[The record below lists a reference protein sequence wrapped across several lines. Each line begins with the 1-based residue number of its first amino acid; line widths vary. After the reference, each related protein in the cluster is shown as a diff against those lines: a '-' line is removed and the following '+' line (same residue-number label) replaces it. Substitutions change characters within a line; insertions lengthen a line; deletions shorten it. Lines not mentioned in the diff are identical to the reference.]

1 MRLDIEDQRPFIESA
16 KVFSKWERDERAK
29 PKPKKLDDEGN
40 EIEEEEIPEDD
51 PNYVKPLVE
60 KNMIFRV

>member
-1 MRLDIEDQRPFIESA
+1 
-16 KVFSKWERDERAK
+16 VFSKWERDERAK